1 MTLSSVEWTLDRIEG
16 AVAVLVQAGAQLDVP
31 LALLPEG
38 VIEGSTIL
46 LTITPP
52 DTQPLTD
59 DLAALLRGDHLDS
72 QGDP

>member
-1 MTLSSVEWTLDRIEG
+1 MTPSSVEWTLDRIEG
-16 AVAVLVQAGAQLDVP
+16 AVAVLVKAGTQLDVP

-38 VIEGSTIL
+38 VIEGSTVL

-52 DTQPLTD
+52 DTQTLTD